1 MNSSKVSHNAA
12 IVFDGVRKSFSNAG
26 RTVLAIDELSFSL
39 GRGEY
44 VCILGRS
51 GCGKSTM
58 ASLLLGLDRPTAGR
72 ISVLGVDP
80 VSDFAKLRGRLAS
93 VFQSDRLLPWRTAVE
108 NVRLPM
114 EILGR
119 EKEGVRVSPAEWLS
133 RLGLQG
139 FENSYPHQL
148 SGGMRQRVALARALV
163 ADPDVVVADE
173 AFAHLDEVTG
183 ERLRRDFHRLTKTGG
198 KTVVHITHSIDEAI
212 GLGDRILVVGK
223 PGHVLANLTDFAN
236 RDRDELRAHILT
248 HLQAPPDSAARFLE
262 RRSTRMD
269 EPAIGIGGWAS

>member
-12 IVFDGVRKSFSNAG
+12 VVFDGVRKSFSNAG
-26 RTVLAIDELSFSL
+26 RPVLAIDELTFSL
-39 GRGEY
+39 NRGEY
-44 VCILGRS
+44 VCVLGRS

-72 ISVLGVDP
+72 ISVLGLDP
-80 VSDFAKLRGRLAS
+80 VRDFAKLRGRLAS

-108 NVRLPM
+108 NVRLPI

-119 EKEGVRVSPAEWLS
+119 EQEGVRVSAAEWLS

-139 FENSYPHQL
+139 FETSYPHQL

-163 ADPDVVVADE
+163 ADPDIVIADE

-183 ERLRRDFHRLTKTGG
+183 ERLRRDFHQLTKMGG

-223 PGHVLANLTDFAN
+223 PGRVVANLTDFSAQ
-236 RDRDELRAHILT
+236 DRDELRAHILT
-248 HLQAPPDSAARFLE
+248 HLGAPPDSSARFLE
-262 RRSTRMD
+262 RRSTRID
-269 EPAIGIGGWAS
+269 ERATGSGGWAS

>member
-1 MNSSKVSHNAA
+1 MNSSKVSPDVA
-12 IVFDGVRKSFSNAG
+12 IAFDGVRKSFSNAG
-26 RTVLAIDELSFSL
+26 RTVLAIDELTFKV

-80 VSDFAKLRGRLAS
+80 VRDFSQLRSRLAS
-93 VFQSDRLLPWRTAVE
+93 VFQSDRLLPWRTAIE
-108 NVRLPM
+108 NVRLPL
-114 EILGR
+114 EILGL

-139 FENSYPHQL
+139 FEHSYPRQL

-163 ADPDVVVADE
+163 ADPDIVIADE

-183 ERLRRDFHRLTKTGG
+183 GRLRQDFHRLTKRSG

-223 PGHVLANLTDFAN
+223 PGHVVANLTDFVT
-236 RDRDELRAHILT
+236 RDRDELRAHILAR
-248 HLQAPPDSAARFLE
+248 LQAPSDASARFLE
-262 RRSTRMD
+262 RGVTRMG
-269 EPAIGIGGWAS
+269 ERAVGSGGWAS